1 MPNGMRLGH
10 PPPSLRP
17 DRILS
22 EPMDPPQAPPW
33 LHRHRRLLLPLALAG
48 AAAAAGT
55 GLWLL
60 LRRAPPGGIELSG
73 RIEGYET
80 DVGARI
86 GGRVEEVT
94 VREGARVRRGQL
106 LVRIDDEELRARL
119 RGAEARVA
127 SARQQARQTRFLV
140 DELASRIQEAELN
153 RAQARQDFEARVA
166 RAAADLARSEADLD
180 QAQARLRFARVSLE
194 RQSLL
199 QSEGATALQDLD
211 QARTTFEAARAT
223 VDAARRQVEA
233 ARGGL
238 ELARSS
244 SYNPSIRAA
253 QLAAL
258 REQRRGALAQ
268 LAASEDDVR
277 NAVAARQEVQARVA
291 DLRVAAPIDGVVI
304 ARAVEPGAV
313 VTAGRTLLTL
323 LDPATVYMRGF
334 VPEGEI
340 GRVRVGQPA
349 RVFLDS
355 APRQPLAARVAMV
368 DPEASFTPEN
378 VYFRDDRVRQV
389 FGVKLSILEPGGA
402 AKPGMPADAVI
413 DPPR

>member
-1 MPNGMRLGH
+1 
-10 PPPSLRP
+10 
-17 DRILS
+17 
-22 EPMDPPQAPPW
+22 MDPPALPP
-33 LHRHRRLLLPLALAG
+33 LLQRHRRVLLPLALAG
-48 AAAAAGT
+48 AVAVAGT
-55 GLWLL
+55 GLWLV
-60 LRRAPPGGIELSG
+60 LRRSPPAGIELSG

-80 DVGARI
+80 DVGARV
-86 GGRVEEVT
+86 GGRVKEVS

-106 LVRIDDEELRARL
+106 LVRIDDEEVRAQL

-127 SARQQARQTRFLV
+127 AARQQALQARFWV

-153 RAQARQDFEARVA
+153 RAQSRQDYQARVDQAAAGVA
-166 RAAADLARSEADLD
+166 RAEADLD
-180 QAQARLRFARVSLE
+180 QAEARLRFARVSLE

-199 QSEGATALQDLD
+199 QREGATALQDLD
-211 QARTTFEAARAT
+211 QARTTFEATRAA

-253 QLAAL
+253 QIAAL
-258 REQRRGALAQ
+258 REQRQGALAQ
-268 LAASEDDVR
+268 LAAGEEEVR
-277 NAVAARQEVQARVA
+277 NAVAARQEVQARIG

-323 LDPATVYMRGF
+323 LDPASVYMRGF

-340 GRVRVGQPA
+340 GRVRVGRPA

-378 VYFRDDRVRQV
+378 VYFRKDRVRQV
-389 FGVKLSILEPGGA
+389 FGVKLELLEPSGA

-413 DPPR
+413 DPPP

>member
-1 MPNGMRLGH
+1 
-10 PPPSLRP
+10 
-17 DRILS
+17 
-22 EPMDPPQAPPW
+22 
-33 LHRHRRLLLPLALAG
+33 
-48 AAAAAGT
+48 
-55 GLWLL
+55 
-60 LRRAPPGGIELSG
+60 
-73 RIEGYET
+73 
-80 DVGARI
+80 VGARI
-86 GGRVEEVT
+86 GGRVEEVS

>member
-1 MPNGMRLGH
+1 MAVPIVRLLIDPRDGERGR
-10 PPPSLRP
+10 STR
-17 DRILS
+17 
-22 EPMDPPQAPPW
+22 MDPPALPP
-33 LHRHRRLLLPLALAG
+33 LLQRHRRVVLPLALAG
-48 AAAAAGT
+48 AVAVAGT
-55 GLWLL
+55 GLWLV
-60 LRRAPPGGIELSG
+60 LRRSPPAGIELSG

-80 DVGARI
+80 DVGARV
-86 GGRVEEVT
+86 GGRVKEVS

-106 LVRIDDEELRARL
+106 LVRIDDEEVRAQL

-127 SARQQARQTRFLV
+127 AARQQALQARFWV

-153 RAQARQDFEARVA
+153 RAQSRQDYQARVDQAAAGVA
-166 RAAADLARSEADLD
+166 RAEADLD
-180 QAQARLRFARVSLE
+180 QAAARLRFARVSLE

-199 QSEGATALQDLD
+199 QREGATALQDLD
-211 QARTTFEAARAT
+211 QARTTFEATRAA

-253 QLAAL
+253 QIAAL
-258 REQRRGALAQ
+258 REQRQGALAQ
-268 LAASEDDVR
+268 LAASEEEVR
-277 NAVAARQEVQARVA
+277 NAVAARQEVQARIG

-323 LDPATVYMRGF
+323 LDPASVYMRGF

-340 GRVRVGQPA
+340 GRVRVGRPA

-378 VYFRDDRVRQV
+378 VYFRKDRVRQV
-389 FGVKLSILEPGGA
+389 FGVKLELLAPSGA

-413 DPPR
+413 DPPP

>member
-1 MPNGMRLGH
+1 MAVPIVRLLIDPRDGERGR
-10 PPPSLRP
+10 STR
-17 DRILS
+17 
-22 EPMDPPQAPPW
+22 MDPPALPP
-33 LHRHRRLLLPLALAG
+33 LLQRHRRVLLPLALAG
-48 AAAAAGT
+48 AVAVAGT
-55 GLWLL
+55 GLWLV
-60 LRRAPPGGIELSG
+60 LRRSPPAGIELSG

-80 DVGARI
+80 DVGARV
-86 GGRVEEVT
+86 GGRVKEVS

-106 LVRIDDEELRARL
+106 LVRIDDEEVRAQL

-127 SARQQARQTRFLV
+127 AARQQALQARFWV

-153 RAQARQDFEARVA
+153 RAQSRQDYQARVDQAAAGVA
-166 RAAADLARSEADLD
+166 RAEADLD
-180 QAQARLRFARVSLE
+180 QAAARLRFARVSLE

-199 QSEGATALQDLD
+199 QREGATALQDLD
-211 QARTTFEAARAT
+211 QARTTFEAARAA

-233 ARGGL
+233 AKGGL

-253 QLAAL
+253 QIAAL
-258 REQRRGALAQ
+258 REQRQGALAQ
-268 LAASEDDVR
+268 LAASEEEVR
-277 NAVAARQEVQARVA
+277 NAVAARQEVQARIG

-323 LDPATVYMRGF
+323 LDPASVYMRGF

-340 GRVRVGQPA
+340 GRVRVGRPA

-378 VYFRDDRVRQV
+378 VYFRKDRVRQV
-389 FGVKLSILEPGGA
+389 FGVKLELLEPSGA

-413 DPPR
+413 DPPP